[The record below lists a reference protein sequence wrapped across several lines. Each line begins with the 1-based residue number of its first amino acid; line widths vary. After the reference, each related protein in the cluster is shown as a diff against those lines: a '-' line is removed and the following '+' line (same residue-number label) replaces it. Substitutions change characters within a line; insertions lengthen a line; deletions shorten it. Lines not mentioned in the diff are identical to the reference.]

1 METSSCDIM
10 KMCSWSSLSKSAN
23 VCAYVSRCSSLVILM
38 LVIHEDQEKVTVFEV
53 CTKSCVA
60 NTIFIKLTNYCFE
73 YQGFFMAALILKDP
87 GAPRRHHT
95 TRIQEH
101 PDTITP
107 QGPRSTRTPSHH
119 KDPGAPDTFTTQATR
134 WDPGTPDAIGLGG
147 PRCNQTILDQEN
159 PEVPQT
165 IPRSTHNPLDQKKPR
180 STQTA
185 VDKDDSRAPSPHW
198 TKTPTLAPL
207 SQAKM
212 GRRQCKSAYNIIK
225 NKTTP
230 ESSPP
235 PTPRSDHCNADKAE
249 ENDLKKSLM
258 KMLEEAFEEKMKNV
272 SKEIGEN
279 TNKKLEEINKE
290 IEEKKSKKL
299 EEMNNEIE
307 EKKNKNW
314 KK

>member
-1 METSSCDIM
+1 MD
-10 KMCSWSSLSKSAN
+10 
-23 VCAYVSRCSSLVILM
+23 VIGL
-38 LVIHEDQEKVTVFEV
+38 E
-53 CTKSCVA
+53 
-60 NTIFIKLTNYCFE
+60 
-73 YQGFFMAALILKDP
+73 
-87 GAPRRHHT
+87 R
-95 TRIQEH
+95 
-101 PDTITP
+101 
-107 QGPRSTRTPSHH
+107 PRSTQMP
-119 KDPGAPDTFTTQATR
+119 
-134 WDPGTPDAIGLGG
+134 
-147 PRCNQTILDQEN
+147 LDQED
-159 PEVPQT
+159 PGVTKRYWTKRTQKYPRHHWTRRSQKHPQSFR
-165 IPRSTHNPLDQKKPR
+165 PKGPR

-185 VDKDDSRAPSPHW
+185 VDKDDTRAPRPHW
-198 TKTPTLAPL
+198 TKRHTLPPL

-212 GRRQCKSAYNIIK
+212 GRCQCKSAYNIIK

-230 ESSPP
+230 VSSPP
-235 PTPRSDHCNADKAE
+235 PTPRSDYCHTDKAE